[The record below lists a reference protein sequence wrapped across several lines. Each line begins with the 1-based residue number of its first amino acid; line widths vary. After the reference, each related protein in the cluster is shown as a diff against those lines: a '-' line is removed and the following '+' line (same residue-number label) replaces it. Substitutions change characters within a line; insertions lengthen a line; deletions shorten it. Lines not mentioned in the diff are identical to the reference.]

1 MVEAQVYGKPAVK
14 KNKNDLLLQIRN
26 YNKKKDHILEA
37 QAQSS
42 ILTMHYTEAPLSVTY
57 RRTFHLGSKKYVVFH
72 GEAGQ
77 VQSIHLKEWDG
88 QIVTNPGIKL
98 NISKMLELFGNN

>member
-1 MVEAQVYGKPAVK
+1 M
-14 KNKNDLLLQIRN
+14 N
-26 YNKKKDHILEA
+26 
-37 QAQSS
+37 
-42 ILTMHYTEAPLSVTY
+42 YTETPLSVTY

-88 QIVTNPGIKL
+88 QIVPNPGIKL
-98 NISKMLELFGNN
+98 NISKLVVLVHFF